1 LSLSGVAG
9 AVRPEV
15 EQPSPVEVVSAT
27 EEPLV
32 FQTPM
37 PVPEEEA
44 AAPVDDENLKVRALS
59 IPRPEPQPE
68 ATLEPEETV
77 LPDPYFIY
85 TVQEGDTAS
94 ALAEQFGISTD
105 SIVWNNVEV
114 NDRDLLIVGEQI
126 RIPTRNGIIH
136 EVSYGQTLS
145 DIAGIYGVDVEDIL
159 ASPINDITSPDVIL
173 EYQMVFVP
181 DGVMPAPPEPVVEEP
196 TAAPAEEP
204 TYVDSVDGLT
214 GEPAFVD
221 APPSSTG
228 YIWPVSGPISSYFG
242 PGHPLG
248 IDIDLYNNP
257 NAPIAAA
264 AAGTV
269 LIAGGD
275 PCCSY
280 GLQVLLQHE
289 DGSQTRYAH
298 FSSIQVSVGQYVE
311 QGQILGNGGCTGYCT
326 GNHLHFEIIRNGGVV
341 DPLAYLP

>member
-1 LSLSGVAG
+1 
-9 AVRPEV
+9 
-15 EQPSPVEVVSAT
+15 
-27 EEPLV
+27 
-32 FQTPM
+32 M
-37 PVPEEEA
+37 PVPEEA
-44 AAPVDDENLKVRALS
+44 AEPVEEKDLKVRALS

-68 ATLEPEETV
+68 LAVEPEETV
-77 LPDPYFIY
+77 PPEPYFIY

-94 ALAEQFGISTD
+94 ALAARFGISTD
-105 SIVWNNVEV
+105 SIVWNNIEV

-126 RIPTRNGIIH
+126 RIPTIDGIIH
-136 EVSYGQTLS
+136 EVSYGQTLT
-145 DIAGIYGVDVEDIL
+145 DIANVYGVDVDDIL
-159 ASPINDITSPDVIL
+159 TSPVNNIASPDVIL

-181 DGVMPAPPEPVVEEP
+181 GGVMPAPPEPVVEEP
-196 TAAPAEEP
+196 DAESAGEP

-228 YIWPVSGPISSYFG
+228 YIWPVTGPISSYFG
-242 PGHPLG
+242 PSHPLG

-280 GLQVLLQHE
+280 GLQVLVQHA

-298 FSSIQVSVGQYVE
+298 FSSVMVSVGQSVG
-311 QGQILGNGGCTGYCT
+311 QGQILGYGGCTGYCT
-326 GNHLHFEIIRNGGVV
+326 GNHLHFEIHIDGHVV
-341 DPLAYLP
+341 DPLLYLP